1 MNATMMNL
9 ARPWL
14 PTRSGRN
21 RWGLACRALLS
32 ALCPLAV
39 ALATPALVPPAH
51 ARDWVDRTPLVRP
64 QALRAAPTGYRQL
77 TIPAAYL
84 SALTARSRT
93 VEFRLTYGGK
103 PATLAVT
110 VTETGRLVNAFVSG
124 ALPTSGFTTRSQYG
138 DLFWDVLIR
147 RINACKKKYPGNSE
161 AQRKARE
168 NCIDDAIVNTIAQSF
183 TGSYEE

>member
-64 QALRAAPTGYRQL
+64 QALRAAPQGYRQL

-103 PATLAVT
+103 PATFAVT

-124 ALPTSGFTTRSQYG
+124 ALPTSGFTTRSYSG
-138 DLFWDVLIR
+138 DFWAVLIR

-161 AQRKARE
+161 AQEKARV
-168 NCIDDAIVNTIAQSF
+168 NCIDDAIIETIGERFA
-183 TGSYEE
+183 GGVYEE